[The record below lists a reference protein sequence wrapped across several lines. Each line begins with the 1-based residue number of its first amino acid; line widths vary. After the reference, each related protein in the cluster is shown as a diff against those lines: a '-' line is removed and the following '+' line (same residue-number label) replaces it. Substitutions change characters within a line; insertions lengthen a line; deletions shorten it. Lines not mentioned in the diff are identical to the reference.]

1 MHLPLSTGIVTGL
14 LLLLAA
20 PSAEAGSCAPRHGHL
35 HGCPAVEPARSV
47 DLKSVPDISKSIVLD
62 EPTGAAKRKIV
73 SEPDAATP
81 YTGPTV
87 GVVSGMGRAATVGYH
102 WALQ

>member
-14 LLLLAA
+14 LLLLMA
-20 PSAEAGSCAPRHGHL
+20 PSAEAGSCTPRHARP
-35 HGCPAVEPARSV
+35 HGCPAVEPARNV

-62 EPTGAAKRKIV
+62 EPAITAKRKELQDP
-73 SEPDAATP
+73 SPEAG
-81 YTGPTV
+81 YTGPTA
-87 GVVSGMGRAATVGYH
+87 GVVQGMGRAATVGYH